1 MSELYF
7 CIPTEGDMLN
17 VYNSL
22 NDMYTSEVQKVFFAA
37 SDEEYEAA
45 VESLYSQAEAL
56 GMSELNAW
64 MVEQLAARQG

>member
-22 NDMYTSEVQKVFFAA
+22 GDMVKSEEQKVIFAE
-37 SDEEYEAA
+37 SEEEFQSALDNMFA
-45 VESLYSQAEAL
+45 QAESM
-56 GMSELNAW
+56 GMSDLNAW
-64 MVEQLAARQG
+64 MVDQMAARK